1 MKIKKESTL
10 QDKRTKTK
18 KVVYKIKLS
27 LTQEAVYTIKLAPMK
42 EVVYKMELTQT
53 KTEVCKMELAP
64 RNKQVYKMKI
74 NIQFTSN
81 RIGHSHMFIDKLYNQ
96 PTYFLNKSSSVLPSA
111 IPPALF
117 LVYLGAVVVVDVVEG
132 VVILALNCSATTT
145 ADWLFSMRSAE

>member
-1 MKIKKESTL
+1 MATL
-10 QDKRTKTK
+10 LASHPCIRTCMRCELSS
-18 KVVYKIKLS
+18 VYK
-27 LTQEAVYTIKLAPMK
+27 V
-42 EVVYKMELTQT
+42 
-53 KTEVCKMELAP
+53 
-64 RNKQVYKMKI
+64 KI

-81 RIGHSHMFIDKLYNQ
+81 RIGYNHVFIDKLYNQ

-111 IPPALF
+111 IPPPLF